1 MTTSSLLEQQVIDDL
16 VRNYR
21 NAEWLAIQ
29 ELTFPRTEYHMRSS
43 YGKYT
48 IYKWE
53 YASNGRRTSTTLVK
67 KIDRAEAIGM
77 MKLLKEPK

>member
-16 VRNYR
+16 VRKYTDG
-21 NAEWLAIQ
+21 EWLAIQ

>member
-1 MTTSSLLEQQVIDDL
+1 
-16 VRNYR
+16 
-21 NAEWLAIQ
+21 
-29 ELTFPRTEYHMRSS
+29 MRSS

-77 MKLLKEPK
+77 MKLLKEPT